1 MGTLTHARSRSS
13 LAILVDE
20 HGAFERPN
28 LRHRLASLRHQ
39 HPHLVPRAASE
50 HPALEETGWFSRLT
64 LTLQSCHEDGSARGE
79 RSQLSAMLISRDELL
94 QTVGDAINAMIL
106 RQRSVYEAASAEVT
120 QARGTPPDPAFL
132 LTRNP
137 NDPKGRWVDG
147 TPEYSLSAFALR
159 ILFPEARFIH
169 ILRDV
174 RAVVRSLMRFS
185 DLAGYQ
191 LVKTEEEA
199 YRYWLRTTRACLVAG
214 RAFGSDGVHRVRYRV
229 LVEAP
234 QASLRSC
241 LEFLGETYSADC
253 LMPLKEKINS
263 SNVHGAFDPTDER
276 TDPALREEA
285 HEFFDALDAEEPARV
300 GAPGVSTQ
308 LETEFLK
315 RAHFVAWA
323 ECEMTRRQE
332 MERFEVERR
341 LERESTRRGFRLF
354 RGRGAR

>member
-1 MGTLTHARSRSS
+1 
-13 LAILVDE
+13 
-20 HGAFERPN
+20 
-28 LRHRLASLRHQ
+28 
-39 HPHLVPRAASE
+39 
-50 HPALEETGWFSRLT
+50 
-64 LTLQSCHEDGSARGE
+64 
-79 RSQLSAMLISRDELL
+79 MLITRDQLF
-94 QTVGDAINAMIL
+94 QTVGDAVNEMIL
-106 RQRSVYEAASAEVT
+106 RQRSIYEAASAEVA
-120 QARGTPPDPAFL
+120 QARGTPPHPAFL
-132 LTRNP
+132 LARNP

-169 ILRDV
+169 ILRDA

-191 LVKTEEEA
+191 LAKTEEEA
-199 YRYWLRTTRACLVAG
+199 YRYWLRTTRACVAAG
-214 RAFGSDGVHRVRYRV
+214 RAFGSDVVHRVRYRD

-263 SNVHGAFDPTDER
+263 SDVLAGFDPADER

-285 HEFFDALDAEEPARV
+285 HEFFEALDAEEPPRISA
-300 GAPGVSTQ
+300 AEVSTQ
-308 LETEFLK
+308 LETKFLEQ
-315 RAHFVAWA
+315 AHFVAWA
-323 ECEMTRRQE
+323 ECELTRRQE
-332 MERFEVERR
+332 MERLEVERR

-354 RGRGAR
+354 KGRGAR